1 MFKGDFFVTDL
12 DFGRIQLYV
21 EVFYFFIFCGMKNF
35 LSLVAI
41 LWLWTVILTGC
52 NSKNVWDVDYDLSTE
67 IGREM
72 HCYAQFQK
80 NVKADVYWAEWVP
93 EYDYEWTF
101 IVEWKVKA
109 DTDEYNLVCNY
120 SGDESKWT
128 INYTPVGSVEVG
140 NPASEYCVNQWWT
153 FEIVS
158 SDTSIYGECTLPDGT
173 KCEEWAFYNG
183 ECQSWNDESQTL
195 EFDLETPE
203 GRQVACEERAGSYLN
218 FNEWTFTWEDE
229 SQGWTSFV
237 RNGHVDYL
245 RQGEKVEDEVECFI
259 DMVDKSVNVDFL
271 NYEYN
276 GELQEIPEAVEW

>member
-1 MFKGDFFVTDL
+1 
-12 DFGRIQLYV
+12 
-21 EVFYFFIFCGMKNF
+21 MKKT

-41 LWLWTVILTGC
+41 LGLCAIILTGC

-128 INYTPVGSVEVG
+128 INYTPVSSTEVG

-158 SDTSIYGECTLPDGT
+158 SDTAIYGECTLPDGT

-195 EFDLETPE
+195 KFDLETPE

-218 FNEWTFTWEDE
+218 FNEWTFIWEDE
-229 SQGWTSFV
+229 SHGWASFV
-237 RNGHVDYL
+237 RNGHVAYL

>member
-140 NPASEYCVNQWWT
+140 NPASEYCINQWWI

-158 SDTSIYGECTLPDGT
+158 SDIDIYGECTLSDGT
-173 KCEEWAFYNG
+173 ICEEWAFYNW

-195 EFDLETPE
+195 KFDLETPE
-203 GRQVACEERAGSYLN
+203 GRQVACEEKAGSYLN